1 MTATRNITVL
11 GATGSVGRNTLDVI
25 ARHPQRF
32 RVVALTARNHWQML
46 FEACQRFRPEYVV
59 MTDAAAAQALQHSVQ
74 AAHLPCQVLSGAD
87 ALEEVAALPQAD
99 TVMAAIVGI
108 AGLKATLAAAR
119 AGKCVLLANKETL
132 VTAGHVFIEAVRA
145 SGARLL
151 PIDSEHN
158 AIFQALPRDYDGD
171 ADRAG
176 VRRIIL
182 TASGGPF
189 RTLRREAL
197 GQVTPDQACRHPNWV
212 MGRKISVDSATMM
225 NKGLEVIEAHWLFG
239 VERDR
244 IHVVIHP
251 ESVIHS
257 LVEYVDG
264 SVIAQLG
271 NPDMRTPI
279 AVGLGFPERIA
290 AGIDFLELAKV
301 GTMHFE
307 EPDLERFPCLG
318 LGYRALAAG
327 GNAPAALNAANEVAV
342 EHFLAGRLPF
352 TRIPGVIDAVLS
364 RLDVQPLT
372 SLDDVLATD
381 AWARG
386 QALAS
391 LTQSAGGGR
400 AASAA

>member
-1 MTATRNITVL
+1 
-11 GATGSVGRNTLDVI
+11 
-25 ARHPQRF
+25 
-32 RVVALTARNHWQML
+32 
-46 FEACQRFRPEYVV
+46 
-59 MTDAAAAQALQHSVQ
+59 
-74 AAHLPCQVLSGAD
+74 
-87 ALEEVAALPQAD
+87 
-99 TVMAAIVGI
+99 
-108 AGLKATLAAAR
+108 
-119 AGKCVLLANKETL
+119 
-132 VTAGHVFIEAVRA
+132 
-145 SGARLL
+145 
-151 PIDSEHN
+151 
-158 AIFQALPRDYDGD
+158 
-171 ADRAG
+171 
-176 VRRIIL
+176 
-182 TASGGPF
+182 
-189 RTLRREAL
+189 
-197 GQVTPDQACRHPNWV
+197 

-264 SVIAQLG
+264 SMIAQLG

-290 AGIDFLELAKV
+290 AGIDFLDLAKV
-301 GTMHFE
+301 GAMHFE

-327 GNAPAALNAANEVAV
+327 GNAPAALNAANEIAV

-352 TRIPGVIDAVLS
+352 TRIPGVIEAVLS
-364 RLDVQPLT
+364 RLDVRPLT

-381 AWARG
+381 AWARE
-386 QALAS
+386 QALALLAES
-391 LTQSAGGGR
+391 PAGGR